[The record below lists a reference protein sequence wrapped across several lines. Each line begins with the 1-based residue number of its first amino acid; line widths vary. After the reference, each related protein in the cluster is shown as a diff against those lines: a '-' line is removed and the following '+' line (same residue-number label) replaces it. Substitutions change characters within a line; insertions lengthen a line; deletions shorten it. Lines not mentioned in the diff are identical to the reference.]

1 MDNENATV
9 VALHALY
16 VRLATL
22 RSWEVLDGGEAEPQP
37 GYQDLLEEAYAALA
51 EVETELDQLGA
62 ELEYHHHRLDTTRNE
77 QLEQQREE

>member
-16 VRLATL
+16 TRLATL
-22 RSWEVLDGGEAEPQP
+22 RSWEVSALGEADSLQD
-37 GYQDLLEEAYAALA
+37 YQDLLEEAYAALA

-62 ELEYHHHRLDTTRNE
+62 ELEYHRHRLETTRKE
-77 QLEQQREE
+77 LLEE

>member
-22 RSWEVLDGGEAEPQP
+22 RSWEVSALGEADSLQN
-37 GYQDLLEEAYAALA
+37 YQDLLEEAYAALA
-51 EVETELDQLGA
+51 EVETEIDQLGA
-62 ELEYHHHRLDTTRNE
+62 ELEYHHHRLETMRAE
-77 QLEQQREE
+77 QAAEKG